1 MSVSLSHERI
11 DLQTF
16 EVDFDDELEV
26 AMVLVVVTHG
36 CVGTHDRDAVDLG
49 TQVNVLSGG
58 QTEDVVLGREEKLE
72 AADVERYVL
81 HIP

>member
-1 MSVSLSHERI
+1 M
-11 DLQTF
+11 QTF

-26 AMVLVVVTHG
+26 AIVLVVVTHG
-36 CVGTHDRDAVDLG
+36 CVWTHDRDAVDLG
-49 TQVNVLSGG
+49 AQVNVLPGG
-58 QTEDVVLGREEKLE
+58 QTEDVVLGREEELE